1 MECTPTDRVDT
12 ANVAVPPV
20 SDLEPIWVTPSNKVT
35 VPVGVQLY
43 CGATV
48 TVNVTIC
55 WNTDGF
61 AFEVTPVVV
70 FALFTCNV
78 NACEPEFDLESVT
91 VAVTL
96 ERLATH
102 AVPASVGEVL
112 RGCCEMPD
120 GRPVAVHVNGAV
132 PPSSVSVSL

>member
-1 MECTPTDRVDT
+1 MEWTPTDRADVVKF
-12 ANVAVPPV
+12 AIPPL
-20 SDLEPIWVTPSNKVT
+20 SGKLEAIGDPPSNKVT

-70 FALFTCNV
+70 FALFICNEKP
-78 NACEPEFDLESVT
+78 CIPEFDLESVT

-96 ERLATH
+96 
-102 AVPASVGEVL
+102 
-112 RGCCEMPD
+112 
-120 GRPVAVHVNGAV
+120 
-132 PPSSVSVSL
+132 